1 MKKQPNKQIKRYQTY
16 NSFLVPYSRAEFQLD
31 IMDMNIFKKE
41 GEERY
46 ALIVIDA
53 FSKLGNVVPMPERDS
68 PNVLKALKESVEI
81 MGEPTELYSDD
92 DGACTRL
99 SKNIWIV

>member
-1 MKKQPNKQIKRYQTY
+1 
-16 NSFLVPYSRAEFQLD
+16 
-31 IMDMNIFKKE
+31 MDMNIFKTE

-68 PNVLKALKESVEI
+68 PNV
-81 MGEPTELYSDD
+81 
-92 DGACTRL
+92 
-99 SKNIWIV
+99 